1 MCGIVGFTTPG
12 QDPAAAKKIVQG
24 MADLIRHRGPDGEG
38 CYADGTAALGH
49 RRLSVIDLAGGGPPV
64 LNEDGTLVVVFN
76 GEIYN
81 YKTLRA
87 RLQQR
92 GHTFATD
99 SDTEVL
105 LHGYEEWGRD
115 LPCRLRG
122 MFAFAV
128 WDRTRSTLFCARDL
142 FGIKPLCYYKKGET
156 LLFASE
162 IKAFLAHPAFEK
174 RLNEARLPDWLSME
188 YLPDAETLFTGV
200 YELPPAH
207 TLTWQAG
214 RVTLARYAAPRFRAK
229 RGRSLRAWAR
239 EIGDAV
245 AESADAHRI
254 ADVEVGCFL
263 SGGVDSSLI
272 TCEMARRQPAVQ
284 CFSVGYAEEAY
295 SELPAARAA
304 AQALGVPLT
313 ETTVTADDFFAAN
326 RAIQWYLD
334 EPMPNPAEVPLYF
347 LCKAARQRVKV
358 VLSGEGADELF
369 GGYNIYRDPFTA
381 RWYDRLPP
389 WLRAGLGAAASLLP
403 PARGVNFLVRRGM
416 SLEERYFGPTALF
429 NEREKRR
436 LLLFSEHPDRIPPLR
451 RLLPAGEH
459 LDPLRAGAAGNVVC
473 AFQLLRIR
481 AIPLWED
488 QAGDLPAVFFLHPR
502 HTGQAFQR
510 LHRRRVRQFTRP
522 NGVLAV
528 SIGIFPL
535 ARLDG
540 GGNLLRIRL
549 PVQSVISLIELHK
562 PAQQR
567 DEHERCRNRRP
578 KDRAAVAVLAAL
590 GEMPRKARTAV
601 QADHDLARSP
611 FGIRR
616 LRKRQDVLFR
626 VYGDHDEPCRHH
638 EDRDEQPPKRPP
650 RQTARIRP
658 GKAPGREAGFQGRLG
673 GNRPLPNAAHTRAAH
688 PRRTAGSQHHKTAA
702 RAAAA
707 RNTSPPPRRSPAA
720 G

>member
-1 MCGIVGFTTPG
+1 MCGIVGFTAPG

-49 RRLSVIDLAGGGPPV
+49 RRLSVIDLAGGGQPM

-128 WDRTRSTLFCARDL
+128 WDRTRGTLFCARDL

-207 TLTWQAG
+207 TLTWHAG

-436 LLLFSEHPDRIPPLR
+436 LLADYAGDGDPMFLTEAIWDATEGLDPVTRMQQVDLNLWLAGDILLKADKMSMAHSLELRVPFLDREVWALAAA
-451 RLLPAGEH
+451 LPA
-459 LDPLRAGAAGNVVC
+459 AAK
-473 AFQLLRIR
+473 A
-481 AIPLWED
+481 D
-488 QAGDLPAVFFLHPR
+488 
-502 HTGQAFQR
+502 
-510 LHRRRVRQFTRP
+510 
-522 NGVLAV
+522 
-528 SIGIFPL
+528 
-535 ARLDG
+535 
-540 GGNLLRIRL
+540 
-549 PVQSVISLIELHK
+549 
-562 PAQQR
+562 
-567 DEHERCRNRRP
+567 
-578 KDRAAVAVLAAL
+578 
-590 GEMPRKARTAV
+590 ARTTKIA
-601 QADHDLARSP
+601 
-611 FGIRR
+611 
-616 LRKRQDVLFR
+616 LR
-626 VYGDHDEPCRHH
+626 
-638 EDRDEQPPKRPP
+638 
-650 RQTARIRP
+650 
-658 GKAPGREAGFQGRLG
+658 
-673 GNRPLPNAAHTRAAH
+673 
-688 PRRTAGSQHHKTAA
+688 
-702 RAAAA
+702 RAAA
-707 RNTSPPPRRSPAA
+707 RTLPAA
-720 G
+720 SAARKKLGFPVPVRDWLRQEPYTSRVRAVFSRPAAAEFFDPRALHSMLNQHLHGGDCWRQIWCVYSFLIWYEQFFGA

>member
-1 MCGIVGFTTPG
+1 MCGIVGFTMPG
-12 QDPAAAKKIVQG
+12 QDPAAAKQIVQG

-49 RRLSVIDLAGGGPPV
+49 RRLSVIDLAGGGQPM

-128 WDRTRSTLFCARDL
+128 WDRTRGTLFCARDL

-313 ETTVTADDFFAAN
+313 ETTVTADDFFCGEPRHSVVSGRADAQPGGGAAVFPV
-326 RAIQWYLD
+326 Q
-334 EPMPNPAEVPLYF
+334 
-347 LCKAARQRVKV
+347 
-358 VLSGEGADELF
+358 G
-369 GGYNIYRDPFTA
+369 
-381 RWYDRLPP
+381 
-389 WLRAGLGAAASLLP
+389 GAAA
-403 PARGVNFLVRRGM
+403 
-416 SLEERYFGPTALF
+416 
-429 NEREKRR
+429 
-436 LLLFSEHPDRIPPLR
+436 
-451 RLLPAGEH
+451 
-459 LDPLRAGAAGNVVC
+459 
-473 AFQLLRIR
+473 
-481 AIPLWED
+481 
-488 QAGDLPAVFFLHPR
+488 
-502 HTGQAFQR
+502 GQGR
-510 LHRRRVRQFTRP
+510 
-522 NGVLAV
+522 
-528 SIGIFPL
+528 
-535 ARLDG
+535 
-540 GGNLLRIRL
+540 
-549 PVQSVISLIELHK
+549 
-562 PAQQR
+562 
-567 DEHERCRNRRP
+567 
-578 KDRAAVAVLAAL
+578 AL
-590 GEMPRKARTAV
+590 GR
-601 QADHDLARSP
+601 
-611 FGIRR
+611 GC
-616 LRKRQDVLFR
+616 
-626 VYGDHDEPCRHH
+626 G
-638 EDRDEQPPKRPP
+638 
-650 RQTARIRP
+650 
-658 GKAPGREAGFQGRLG
+658 
-673 GNRPLPNAAHTRAAH
+673 
-688 PRRTAGSQHHKTAA
+688 
-702 RAAAA
+702 
-707 RNTSPPPRRSPAA
+707 
-720 G
+720 

>member
-12 QDPAAAKKIVQG
+12 QDPAAAKQIVQG

-49 RRLSVIDLAGGGPPV
+49 RRLSVIDLAGGGQPM

-128 WDRTRSTLFCARDL
+128 WDRTRGTLFCARDL

-313 ETTVTADDFFAAN
+313 ETTVTAEDFFAAN

-436 LLLFSEHPDRIPPLR
+436 LLADYAGDGDPMFLTEAIWDATEGLDPVTRMQQVDLNLWLAGDILLKADKMSMAHSLELRVPFLDREVWALAAA
-451 RLLPAGEH
+451 LPA
-459 LDPLRAGAAGNVVC
+459 AAK
-473 AFQLLRIR
+473 A
-481 AIPLWED
+481 D
-488 QAGDLPAVFFLHPR
+488 
-502 HTGQAFQR
+502 
-510 LHRRRVRQFTRP
+510 
-522 NGVLAV
+522 
-528 SIGIFPL
+528 
-535 ARLDG
+535 
-540 GGNLLRIRL
+540 
-549 PVQSVISLIELHK
+549 
-562 PAQQR
+562 
-567 DEHERCRNRRP
+567 
-578 KDRAAVAVLAAL
+578 
-590 GEMPRKARTAV
+590 ARTTKIA
-601 QADHDLARSP
+601 
-611 FGIRR
+611 
-616 LRKRQDVLFR
+616 LR
-626 VYGDHDEPCRHH
+626 
-638 EDRDEQPPKRPP
+638 
-650 RQTARIRP
+650 
-658 GKAPGREAGFQGRLG
+658 
-673 GNRPLPNAAHTRAAH
+673 
-688 PRRTAGSQHHKTAA
+688 
-702 RAAAA
+702 RAAA
-707 RNTSPPPRRSPAA
+707 RTLPAA
-720 G
+720 SAARKKLGFPVPVRDWLRQEPYTSRVRAVFSRPAAAEFFDPRALHSMLNQHLHGGDCWRQIWCVYSFLIWYEQFFGA